1 MPAPVTI
8 AKLTILEASR
18 RRLLLAVVVLT
29 LVIVLASA
37 WGFHKLWDIRNGGQ
51 PITESQVRLISSQ
64 LLILI
69 TFMFSFVL
77 ALVAVLLASFSL
89 PSEIETGVV
98 LAMLARP
105 LRRSELIL
113 GKWLGLALLT
123 IAYALLAGAAEMAV
137 VNLNNGYTPPHPV
150 GLLAYVSAEGLAL
163 LSFALLLSTRLPG
176 IAGGAITAI
185 AFFMAWIGGIVGGIG
200 AAFQNQAIEDV
211 GIFSR
216 LVLPTD
222 ALWRGA
228 VYSMEPSSVLAAA
241 RAAGPA
247 ASANPFYARDGQP
260 VSMLLWV
267 AFWFIAVVGLTLWSF
282 RTREV

>member
-1 MPAPVTI
+1 
-8 AKLTILEASR
+8 
-18 RRLLLAVVVLT
+18 
-29 LVIVLASA
+29 
-37 WGFHKLWDIRNGGQ
+37 
-51 PITESQVRLISSQ
+51 
-64 LLILI
+64 
-69 TFMFSFVL
+69 
-77 ALVAVLLASFSL
+77 
-89 PSEIETGVV
+89 VV

-123 IAYALLAGAAEMAV
+123 VAYAVLAGAAEMAV
-137 VNLNNGYTPPHPV
+137 VNLNTGYTPPHPG

-163 LSFALLLSTRLPG
+163 LSLALMLSTRLPG

-185 AFFMAWIGGIVGGIG
+185 SFLMAWIAGIVGGIG
-200 AAFQNQAIEDV
+200 SAFQNQAIEDV
-211 GIFSR
+211 GIVSR
-216 LVLPTD
+216 LLLPTD

-228 VYSMEPSSVLAAA
+228 VYSMEPSTLLAAA

-260 VSMLLWV
+260 LSMLLWV
-267 AFWFIAVVGLTLWSF
+267 GFWFLAVVGLSIWSF